1 MASTIV
7 VDKIQKTGGVAFVL
21 PAADGSAGQLL
32 KTDGSLNL
40 GWATDVDTG
49 ITSVAADSSPALG
62 GFLDANGNYIQMQ
75 KGPDIASASPTVILT
90 TGDYFICTGTTGFSA
105 MTVAADR
112 HFFLEFAGALIM
124 THGAGTLDLPSGAN
138 ITTAAGDVAEFVSTA
153 SNVVTCVNYSRA
165 SGKALVGTAT
175 AATTSAAGLVEQST
189 SAENVTRTADDKFPS
204 VLGVSEIVSKI
215 PQRSLSAAEAFVIAD
230 AGKHILHPSA
240 DTSARTFTIPANS
253 SVAYEVGTAITIV
266 NQDGAGVIT
275 LAITSD
281 ELRWYPDNST
291 GSRTITAPALVNLL
305 KVAATEWVL
314 TGVGIS

>member
-1 MASTIV
+1 MAYVGNTPALKYSEL
-7 VDKIQKTGGVAFVL
+7 IQQTFSSPTGTGFTLSQSVSNAKDIMLYINNVKQNPTGGYTASGTTLTVSEALVSGDTMYCMYYGRVTETLGMGSDSVDETHLKNALIGDFTDATVT
-21 PAADGSAGQLL
+21 AADTFLHG
-32 KTDGSLNL
+32 D
-40 GWATDVDTG
+40 ATDSGNTKKDTIQG
-49 ITSVAADSSPALG
+49 I
-62 GFLDANGNYIQMQ
+62 I
-75 KGPDIASASPTVILT
+75 
-90 TGDYFICTGTTGFSA
+90 
-105 MTVAADR
+105 
-112 HFFLEFAGALIM
+112 
-124 THGAGTLDLPSGAN
+124 DLVPS
-138 ITTAAGDVAEFVSTA
+138 
-153 SNVVTCVNYSRA
+153 
-165 SGKALVGTAT
+165 
-175 AATTSAAGLVEQST
+175 ATTSAAGLVEQST
-189 SAENVTRTADDKFPS
+189 SAENVTRTADNKFPS

-215 PQRSLSAAEAFVIAD
+215 PQRSVSAADTFVIAD

-266 NQDGAGVIT
+266 NQDGGGVIT